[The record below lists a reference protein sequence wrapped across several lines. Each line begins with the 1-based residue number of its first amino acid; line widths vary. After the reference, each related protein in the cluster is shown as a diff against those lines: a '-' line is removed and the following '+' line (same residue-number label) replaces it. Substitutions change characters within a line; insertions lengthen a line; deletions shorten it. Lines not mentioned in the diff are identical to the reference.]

1 MQASSPTLSEI
12 EFDEDDRN
20 LFQID
25 DLRLKADAIRYS
37 ILPKLH
43 VLVNQS
49 ILQIKEVYAVEVLED
64 SHIPQSPNFRLRRN
78 NELEIDY
85 RWADVGLTG
94 KHRAMEYGMD

>member
-1 MQASSPTLSEI
+1 MQASSPVLSEI
-12 EFDEDDRN
+12 EFDEDDQN

-49 ILQIKEVYAVEVLED
+49 ILQIKEVLK
-64 SHIPQSPNFRLRRN
+64 FR
-78 NELEIDY
+78 Y
-85 RWADVGLTG
+85 S
-94 KHRAMEYGMD
+94 